1 MTAQIGEIAMTRIRQ
16 MVLAR
21 RKERGEDTEAGFTLI
36 ELLVVLL
43 IIAILLA
50 IAIPTFLGA
59 RTSAENRAAQTT
71 LRNALTE
78 AQAAYT
84 GGAKYPSSLPT
95 GQGYHL
101 TSSSASSSPNT
112 VSYIVGAKGQ
122 SVVLAAYAKSGN
134 CYYIA
139 DVMSSSSTSISSV
152 TGTGTAAGSTAAAP
166 NTYYGE
172 GAPTSGAC
180 TAADAPSLA
189 KGWAAST
196 SVGW

>member
-1 MTAQIGEIAMTRIRQ
+1 MTRIRQ

-71 LRNALTE
+71 LRNGLSAV
-78 AQAAYT
+78 QASYT
-84 GGAKYPSSLPT
+84 GKASYPSTMPT
-95 GQGYHL
+95 GQGFHF
-101 TSSSASSSPNT
+101 TSSAASSSPNT

-139 DVMSSSSTSISSV
+139 DVMSSSSTAIS
-152 TGTGTAAGSTAAAP
+152 TAAGTGSTATSGTAAP